1 MIHYEFTYYTLMV
14 EKLKT
19 KINPLVCNFLFSFQ
33 FVFSMKE
40 MAKKIS
46 SQNLVKDGIQSVY
59 VFIYILYTIHSIHL
73 NNIKYFVVYSH
84 DKLITS
90 LFGFYTYFGFIV
102 PVNFCR
108 IALQ

>member
-1 MIHYEFTYYTLMV
+1 
-14 EKLKT
+14 
-19 KINPLVCNFLFSFQ
+19 
-33 FVFSMKE
+33 MKE

-59 VFIYILYTIHSIHL
+59 VIIYILYTIHSIHL

-84 DKLITS
+84 DNISVWVL
-90 LFGFYTYFGFIV
+90 YTFWFHIV